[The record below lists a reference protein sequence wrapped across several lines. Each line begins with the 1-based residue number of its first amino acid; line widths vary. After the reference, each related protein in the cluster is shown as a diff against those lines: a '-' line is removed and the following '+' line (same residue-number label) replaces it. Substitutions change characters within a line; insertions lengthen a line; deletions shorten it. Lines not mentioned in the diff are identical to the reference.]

1 MRTFLGFVIG
11 VLTTLMVLGVVV
23 IWNCFGV
30 YTETKVVYNPEKIV
44 RVFGEYYE
52 KVESNIK

>member
-11 VLTTLMVLGVVV
+11 VLTTLTVLGGIV

-30 YTETKVVYNPEKIV
+30 YTETKVVYNPDKIV
-44 RVFGEYYE
+44 SLFGEYYE
-52 KVESNIK
+52 AVDSNIK